1 MIWYVAPTRFLVLD
15 NRYIRQVSVLAV
27 RFVLLLQLICCLE
40 MRCITRVAA
49 VHITSV
55 FMILVLVII
64 AVWGPIVNTRWLGS
78 PSMLPYFRCNVIVLH
93 GMIFVHEYFD
103 ISYFI
108 LPLPYPS
115 SFRVPDVSP
124 NRLSNSPAVALFNL
138 LLRSRRNEPE
148 WGERAAAKG
157 RRSLRTPGEPP
168 CCLVLIWTPFK
179 RCSPGHGPLDVWF
192 LCSVLLVTRQY
203 VAVN

>member
-1 MIWYVAPTRFLVLD
+1 
-15 NRYIRQVSVLAV
+15 
-27 RFVLLLQLICCLE
+27 

-148 WGERAAAKG
+148 RAAAMAAADT
-157 RRSLRTPGEPP
+157 RLPLLRVALQAVACTMFIYPHIPTCVLRTSSLP
-168 CCLVLIWTPFK
+168 
-179 RCSPGHGPLDVWF
+179 
-192 LCSVLLVTRQY
+192 
-203 VAVN
+203 

>member
-1 MIWYVAPTRFLVLD
+1 
-15 NRYIRQVSVLAV
+15 
-27 RFVLLLQLICCLE
+27 

-55 FMILVLVII
+55 FIILVLVII

-148 WGERAAAKG
+148 RAERAAAKE
-157 RRSLRTPGEPP
+157 RAAAMAAADTRLPLLRVALQAVACTMFIYPHIPTCLLRTSSLP
-168 CCLVLIWTPFK
+168 
-179 RCSPGHGPLDVWF
+179 
-192 LCSVLLVTRQY
+192 
-203 VAVN
+203 